1 MTSKNKWLT
10 ILGLGVVIALAIF
23 LYLRSAG
30 DAPEEAH
37 AEAPQEDKAQRAEG
51 GAAEGELL
59 MTPEQIEAASI
70 GLAEARAGS
79 AAEIV
84 VPATIEAPPSGSARV
99 DARAGGIIRS
109 IRQRLGDVV
118 GRGETLA
125 TIESPEAASLAA
137 GRASAAARLEQIR
150 AAFTREKQL
159 FEADVTARQDYEA
172 AKADLG
178 VAQAELERAEAAA
191 AAAGVTGNGRLI
203 AVSAPLAGRITAA
216 AAVLG
221 SYVAAGDEL
230 FRIVDPSELQVNV
243 SLSTAAA
250 GRIGPGDEASVALPS
265 GGRAAAR
272 VRSVTP
278 SLDPETRTAVA
289 VLELSSAMDEL
300 QPGAFVQVRIRP
312 SGETSAGGATVP
324 EDAVQILG
332 GEAHVFVRTK
342 GGFTARPVVIGQRS
356 GGGVAILSG
365 LSPGDE
371 VAAENAFLLKAESEK
386 GETGDAH

>member
-1 MTSKNKWLT
+1 MTRKYKWPT
-10 ILGLGVVIALAIF
+10 ILGLVVVIALGIF
-23 LYLRSAG
+23 LYLRSA
-30 DAPEEAH
+30 DEAPEEPH
-37 AEAPQEDKAQRAEG
+37 AKAPQEENVQRAEV

-59 MTPEQIEAASI
+59 MTPEQVDAASI
-70 GLAEARAGS
+70 GVAEARAGS

-99 DARAGGIIRS
+99 DARAGGIVRS

-118 GRGETLA
+118 ARGETLA

-150 AAFTREKQL
+150 AAFAREKEL

-191 AAAGVTGNGRLI
+191 AAAGVSGNGNLI
-203 AVSAPLAGRITAA
+203 AVTSPLAGRVTAA
-216 AAVLG
+216 QAVLG

-250 GRIGPGDEASVALPS
+250 GRIAPGDEASVALPS
-265 GGRAAAR
+265 GGRAAAK

-312 SGETSAGGATVP
+312 SGETSSEGVTVP
-324 EDAVQILG
+324 EDAVQMMD
-332 GEAHVFVRTK
+332 GEAHVFVRSDN
-342 GGFTARPVVIGQRS
+342 GFTARPVTLGQRS
-356 GGGVAILSG
+356 GGRVTILSG
-365 LSPGDE
+365 LAPGDR